1 MEKKTATTCLD
12 VEMTRRVFAGGAAAF
27 CAALSFGAVSE
38 ASAQEQE
45 KVIAISFPNSSTIG
59 AVITALDQAK
69 VRGKELGFSVIVD
82 DPGTDLNKQVNT
94 IKTWI
99 QQKVAVIV
107 CVVLQ
112 PDVFVAIAKEA
123 RDAGIQWITYGEK
136 IENQSATVG
145 YAQYDDGRR
154 LGEYAGQWINDNLGG
169 TAKVAVLGYEKG
181 SWGQKR
187 GNGIKEGLVALA
199 PNVEIVA
206 EQDAITPTEGLN
218 VTRTILQ
225 AHPDV
230 NVILGVEDPATEG
243 AYKAWIAAGKDPADP
258 KAFIGGMDGT
268 PPALKLLREG
278 GTVYRASMAIPLKD
292 VGNAIAETADR
303 LVRGEETGDVIV
315 PLALVTEKSQDAQK
329 YLDEQGVTD

>member
-1 MEKKTATTCLD
+1 MKTKTTTICLD
-12 VEMTRRVFAGGAAAF
+12 AEMTRRLFTGGAAAF
-27 CAALSFGAVSE
+27 FAALGLGAGSE
-38 ASAQEQE
+38 ANAQE

-59 AVITALDQAK
+59 AVITSLDQAK
-69 VRGKELGFSVIVD
+69 ARGKELGFNVIVD
-82 DPGTDLNKQVNT
+82 DPGTDLNKQINT

-112 PDVFVAIAKEA
+112 PQVFVAIAKQA
-123 RDAGIQWITYGEK
+123 RDAGIAWITYGEK
-136 IENQSATVG
+136 IENQNATVG

-154 LGEYAGQWINDNLGG
+154 LGEYAGQWITENLGG
-169 TAKVAVLGYEKG
+169 AAKVAFLGYEKG
-181 SWGQKR
+181 SWGQLR
-187 GNGIKEGLVALA
+187 GNGIKDGLKAQA
-199 PNVEIVA
+199 PNVQIVA

-243 AYKAWIAAGKDPADP
+243 AYKAWIAAGKDPKDP

-278 GTVYRASMAIPLKD
+278 GTIYRASMAIPLKE

-303 LVRGEETGDVIV
+303 LVKGEETGDKIV
-315 PLALVTEKSQDAQK
+315 PLALVTEKSPDAQK
-329 YLDEQGVTD
+329 FLTEQGVTD

>member
-1 MEKKTATTCLD
+1 MEKKTTTICLD
-12 VEMTRRVFAGGAAAF
+12 AEMTRRLFTGGAAAF
-27 CAALSFGAVSE
+27 FAALGLGVGSE
-38 ASAQEQE
+38 ASAQE

-59 AVITALDQAK
+59 AVITSLNQAK
-69 VRGKELGFSVIVD
+69 ARGKELGFNVIVD
-82 DPGTDLNKQVNT
+82 DPGTDLNKQINT

-99 QQKVAVIV
+99 QQKVAVVV

-112 PDVFVAIAKEA
+112 PQVFVSIAKQA
-123 RDAGIQWITYGEK
+123 RDAGIAWITYGEK
-136 IENQSATVG
+136 IENQNATVG

-154 LGEYAGQWINDNLGG
+154 LGEYAGQWITENLGG
-169 TAKVAVLGYEKG
+169 GAKVAILGYEKG
-181 SWGQKR
+181 SWGQLR
-187 GNGIKEGLVALA
+187 GNGIKDGLKAHA

-243 AYKAWIAAGKDPADP
+243 AYKAWIAAGKDSKDP

-278 GTVYRASMAIPLKD
+278 GTIYRASMAIPLKE

-303 LVRGEETGDVIV
+303 LVKGEETGDRIV
-315 PLALVTEKSQDAQK
+315 PLALVTEKSGDAQK
-329 YLDEQGVTD
+329 FLDEQGVTD